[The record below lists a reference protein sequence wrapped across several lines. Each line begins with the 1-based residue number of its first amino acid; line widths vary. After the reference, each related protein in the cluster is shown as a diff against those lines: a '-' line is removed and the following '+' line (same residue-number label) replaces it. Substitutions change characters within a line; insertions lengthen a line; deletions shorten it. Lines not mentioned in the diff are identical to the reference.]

1 MAAVRRASGGGV
13 KLVELREITIRNT
26 GMARKVDDLGRVVV
40 PAEMRKSFG
49 IREGDYLD
57 ISVEEDRIILSKRQ
71 DACVFCRSSDD
82 LKEFRGRMI
91 CAACLGELSGGPDIR
106 SWEMFDQQV

>member
-1 MAAVRRASGGGV
+1 M
-13 KLVELREITIRNT
+13 RNT

-57 ISVEEDRIILSKRQ
+57 ISVEDDRIILAKRQ
-71 DACVFCRSSDD
+71 DACVFCRSSED
-82 LKEFRGRMI
+82 LKEYRGRMV
-91 CAACLGELSGGPDIR
+91 CAGCIGELSGASQPA
-106 SWEMFDQQV
+106 SWEMFSEPES

>member
-1 MAAVRRASGGGV
+1 M
-13 KLVELREITIRNT
+13 VELRDITIRST

-57 ISVEEDRIILSKRQ
+57 ISVEDDRIILSKRQ

-82 LKEFRGRMI
+82 LKEFPGRTV
-91 CAACLGELSGGPDIR
+91 CAPCIGELTGGPDLR
-106 SWEMFDQQV
+106 TWDMFDTE

>member
-1 MAAVRRASGGGV
+1 
-13 KLVELREITIRNT
+13 
-26 GMARKVDDLGRVVV
+26 MARKVDDLGRVVV

-57 ISVEEDRIILSKRQ
+57 ISVEDDRIILVKRE
-71 DACVFCRSSDD
+71 DACVFCRAAGD

-91 CAACLGELSGGPDIR
+91 CASCIGELSGGPEVHP
-106 SWEMFDQQV
+106 WEPFAES

>member
-1 MAAVRRASGGGV
+1 MSEADVNGTRA
-13 KLVELREITIRNT
+13 T

-57 ISVEEDRIILSKRQ
+57 ISVDDNRIILVKREN
-71 DACVFCRSSDD
+71 ACVFCRASED

-91 CAACLGELSGGPDIR
+91 CAGCLGELTGPPEVR
-106 SWEMFDQQV
+106 SWEMFSESN